1 MEKLHKNLFY
11 KCKQNIGHIKKNISI
26 PMTYVADLSGYLCI
40 NTTPI
45 TNFMPTDYSRQIAM
59 STNIIGI
66 SYKLYYGLLNTHL
79 DVHFTQLMH
88 IQFPSALFSLG

>member
-26 PMTYVADLSGYLCI
+26 PMTNVADLSGHLCI

-45 TNFMPTDYSRQIAM
+45 TNSMPTSIKIF
-59 STNIIGI
+59 SNIPI
-66 SYKLYYGLLNTHL
+66 SDEYK
-79 DVHFTQLMH
+79 
-88 IQFPSALFSLG
+88 

>member
-11 KCKQNIGHIKKNISI
+11 KCKQHIGHIKKNISI
-26 PMTYVADLSGYLCI
+26 PMTDVADLSGHLCI

-45 TNFMPTDYSRQIAM
+45 TNSMPTDYSRQIAM

-66 SYKLYYGLLNTHL
+66 SYKLYYGLL
-79 DVHFTQLMH
+79 V
-88 IQFPSALFSLG
+88 